1 MKLIKWVIIVY
12 VVRLAVTAA
21 PASIWNQRQATDVM
35 HILRVL
41 EELGHR
47 PVESV
52 QGWCGNRG
60 GGEDQSDTESRKRGV
75 RYVNRRTDG
84 HSGGMMRCVRP

>member
-1 MKLIKWVIIVY
+1 MKLIKWVVIVY

-47 PVESV
+47 PVGSV
-52 QGWCGNRG
+52 RGWCGNSGGG
-60 GGEDQSDTESRKRGV
+60 GGEDQSDTESRTKGSSV
-75 RYVNRRTDG
+75 RQQVNRWT
-84 HSGGMMRCVRP
+84 